1 MNIEKSILLEIF
13 KDISF
18 SAEEVTIIESKFEK
32 LHLKKNA
39 ILLNADELV
48 TYQYYVYSG
57 CLRTY
62 FIDKPGK
69 EHTLQFA
76 INDWWI
82 SDYTAFFSTTKALM
96 NIETILDATLYK
108 ISKKDMEGLY
118 SEIPK
123 LETFFRKK
131 MEKAF
136 ASFQKRILA
145 SLAQSAKERYVSFV
159 TTYPNIEQSVKNY
172 HIASYLGIT
181 TESLSR
187 IRKELAHE

>member
-1 MNIEKSILLEIF
+1 LTKGIILLR
-13 KDISF
+13 
-18 SAEEVTIIESKFEK
+18 
-32 LHLKKNA
+32 
-39 ILLNADELV
+39 ADETVLN
-48 TYQYYVYSG
+48 QYYVQKG

-62 FIDKPGK
+62 YIDSKGK

-82 SDYTAFFSTTKALM
+82 SDYTAYFSSTKAIM
-96 NIETILDATLYK
+96 NIECIQDATLYK
-108 ISKKDMEGLY
+108 ISKKNIDRLIQET
-118 SEIPK
+118 PR

-145 SLAQSAKERYVSFV
+145 SLSQSAKERYITFRSS
-159 TTYPNIEQSVKNY
+159 YPNIDQSIKNY
-172 HIASYLGIT
+172 HVASYLGIT

-187 IRKELAHE
+187 IRKELTHS